1 MAGNLL
7 ASWVQMNLYDL
18 ASSLITAVN
27 PLTAA
32 TLTASTGYT
41 TNADGSRTPNYAA
54 PVSASIQV
62 QSLTTRE
69 LSQMDGL
76 NIQGNLRKVWMDG
89 DWNGIVRPQGKGADL
104 LSFNSQNWL
113 IVEVIEQWPEWTSVV
128 VALQQ

>member
-1 MAGNLL
+1 
-7 ASWVQMNLYDL
+7 MNLYDL